1 MTVQTRPNE
10 IRVTDSREQIMA
22 DVAKHEDK
30 WSAGDAY
37 EPYVGRWSRF
47 VAAEF
52 VDWLDVAKGARWLDV
67 GCGTGALTET
77 ILDRAAP
84 QRVVGVDQS
93 EAFLDFA
100 RSRLN
105 DRRIELRT
113 GDALVLPI
121 ETGAFDVAVSGL
133 VLNFVPEPAKAI
145 FEMKRALR
153 PGGILAVYVW
163 DYAGEMQLM
172 RRFWEAAA
180 ALDSAAH
187 ELDEGR
193 RFPIC
198 EPEALRALFAMADF
212 SDVENR
218 AIDVPTVFRDFDDYW
233 SPFLGGQGPAPGY
246 CVSLPESKREALRE
260 KLCAELPTSPDGS
273 IHLMARAFAVRGVRP
288 A

>member
-1 MTVQTRPNE
+1 MTVQTPPNYV
-10 IRVTDSREQIMA
+10 RMTDSREESMA
-22 DVAKHEDK
+22 NVVKREDK
-30 WSAGDAY
+30 WNAGDSY
-37 EPYVGRWSRF
+37 EPYVGRWSRL

-52 VDWLDVAKGARWLDV
+52 MDWLDVTKGGRWLDV

-84 QRVVGVDQS
+84 EQVVGVDQS
-93 EAFLDFA
+93 EAFLDYA
-100 RSRLN
+100 RHRLN
-105 DRRIELRT
+105 DPRIALRT
-113 GDALVLPI
+113 ADARALPI
-121 ETGAFDVAVSGL
+121 ENGTFDVAVSGL
-133 VLNFVPEPAKAI
+133 VLNFVPEPAKVV
-145 FEMKRALR
+145 FEMKRAVR
-153 PGGILAVYVW
+153 PGGIVAVYVW

-198 EPEALRALFAMADF
+198 KPEALRALFAEAGLD
-212 SDVENR
+212 DVGDR
-218 AIDVPTVFRDFDDYW
+218 AIDVPTVFRDFADYW

-246 CVSLPESKREALRE
+246 CVSLSESKREALRE
-260 KLCAELPTSPDGS
+260 KLRAELPISPDGS
-273 IHLMARAFAVRGVRP
+273 IRLMARALAIRGIRP

>member
-1 MTVQTRPNE
+1 MTDFE
-10 IRVTDSREQIMA
+10 EESMA
-22 DVAKHEDK
+22 DVTKPEDK

-37 EPYVGRWSRF
+37 EPYVGRWSRL

-67 GCGTGALTET
+67 GCGTGTLTET

-84 QRVVGVDQS
+84 KQVVGVDPS

-113 GDALVLPI
+113 GDARALPI
-121 ETGAFDVAVSGL
+121 ENGTFDVAVAGL
-133 VLNFVPEPAKAI
+133 VLNFVPEPAKAV
-145 FEMKRALR
+145 FEMTRALR
-153 PGGILAVYVW
+153 PGGIVAVYIW

-180 ALDSAAH
+180 ALDPAAY

-198 EPEALRALFAMADF
+198 KPEALRALFAEGGLD
-212 SDVENR
+212 DVGDR
-218 AIDVPTVFRDFDDYW
+218 AIDVLTVFRDFDDYW

-246 CVSLPESKREALRE
+246 CVSLPETKREALKE
-260 KLCAELPTSPDGS
+260 KLRAELPRASDGS
-273 IHLMARAFAVRGVRP
+273 IRLTARAFAVRGVRP